1 MRILVTSNGEAE
13 ITNIASSP
21 TCSRNTHRN
30 NVSSMSQTFHHSNSV
45 TSFFRPKPP
54 FTTSVTPFKPS
65 LSKTKLSFFKP
76 PSSSPS
82 SNLSKAVHISVK
94 RPKFQLTKEM
104 FFKYYKDDQVPKE
117 TLKRMR
123 EFRHSLKL
131 EPPQAIAAAKQH
143 LQAQEGMS
151 SDISSF
157 TKPSLSNDITVR
169 DLFSAEAF
177 KKFKHS
183 VFQKEDEKKHTC
195 NFLSPHHFRSVY
207 HEKDQHINEMNTYL
221 YRTIKSDRVNLIK
234 YFKEKEVISPLSVR
248 NLCKYD
254 EERLLKLNK
263 ICQIALHNQ
272 ENKKQFQE
280 YVERKIGVRDR
291 NIRLRSSKSLEDVTG
306 GMMMS
311 KGILSKYNHKK
322 DNTPFLK
329 DLVHDMNDNYWKK
342 GNIERMY
349 KGLPAKITANAA

>member
-1 MRILVTSNGEAE
+1 MRILVTSNGETE

-21 TCSRNTHRN
+21 TFSRNSHRN
-30 NVSSMSQTFHHSNSV
+30 SVSPMSQTFHHSNSV
-45 TSFFRPKPP
+45 TSIFRPKPP

-65 LSKTKLSFFKP
+65 LSKTKVSFYKPP
-76 PSSSPS
+76 PSSTTD
-82 SNLSKAVHISVK
+82 LSKAVHISVK
-94 RPKFQLTKEM
+94 RPKFLLTKEM
-104 FFKYYKDDQVPKE
+104 FFKYYKDEQLPKE
-117 TLKRMR
+117 TIKRMR

-131 EPPQAIAAAKQH
+131 EPTHDIAVAKH
-143 LQAQEGMS
+143 HFQAQEGMS
-151 SDISSF
+151 SDISSLN
-157 TKPSLSNDITVR
+157 KPSLSNDITVR
-169 DLFSAEAF
+169 DLFSVNAF
-177 KKFKHS
+177 KKFKHT
-183 VFQKEDEKKHTC
+183 VFKKEDEKKHTC

-207 HEKDQHINEMNTYL
+207 QEKDQHINEMNAYL
-221 YRTIKSDRVNLIK
+221 YKTIRSDRVNLIK
-234 YFKEKEVISPLSVR
+234 YFKEKEVISPLSVK

-280 YVERKIGVRDR
+280 YVERKIGIKDR
-291 NIRLRSSKSLEDVTG
+291 NIRLRSSKSLEDVTD

-329 DLVHDMNDNYWKK
+329 ELVHDMNDNYWKK

-349 KGLPAKITANAA
+349 KGLPAKKNSNAI